1 MTHEE
6 NPECKTHPCAPH
18 GFDRSSS
25 HSLDRCVCE
34 CEWWEPDETCAALEL
49 QATIAAQAAEIEM
62 LNTQNKNIL
71 VELADVVQINERLR
85 EALIQIERTYYQEVE
100 HPHDPKTIR
109 RMSARMAGIANAALK
124 SEEKDD
130 E

>member
-1 MTHEE
+1 
-6 NPECKTHPCAPH
+6 
-18 GFDRSSS
+18 
-25 HSLDRCVCE
+25 
-34 CEWWEPDETCAALEL
+34 
-49 QATIAAQAAEIEM
+49 M